1 MFSGLSF
8 RSSVLASKRKT
19 VIDQVL
25 VTWML
30 SMQIPFFVI
39 VSSVLKY
46 QQTMYLAV
54 GILTKIA

>member
-1 MFSGLSF
+1 M
-8 RSSVLASKRKT
+8 LASKRKT